1 MHTRRRQGQAEL
13 RPVIR
18 ARLRIEKD
26 ASNRPDA
33 VRIQSDI
40 QLRAHSKQLR
50 ITELSAVL
58 VSRQIAL
65 EICRAHG
72 MPDPSP
78 MIYELDHL
86 VPLDL
91 GGVTATHSLKPQ
103 PYRRPASNV
112 SDKDALEDRLM
123 QLIC

>member
-1 MHTRRRQGQAEL
+1 
-13 RPVIR
+13 
-18 ARLRIEKD
+18 
-26 ASNRPDA
+26 
-33 VRIQSDI
+33 
-40 QLRAHSKQLR
+40 
-50 ITELSAVL
+50 
-58 VSRQIAL
+58 
-65 EICRAHG
+65 
-72 MPDPSP
+72 